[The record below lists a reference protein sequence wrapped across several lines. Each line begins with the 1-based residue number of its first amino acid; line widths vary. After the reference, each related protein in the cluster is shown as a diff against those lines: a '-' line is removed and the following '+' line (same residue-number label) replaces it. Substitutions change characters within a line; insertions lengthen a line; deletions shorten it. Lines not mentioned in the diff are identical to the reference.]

1 LLQRFHRKGK
11 KEDNDKIM
19 SDKMSTMTNAAIAD
33 AESFSTTT
41 TLKSKVYFNAIDN
54 AHEIL
59 ETDRELAKKVPSCV
73 VVGMQSVGKSAI
85 LSRISGISFPQDS
98 EVCTRVAIELRLRRS
113 KEVKPMTI
121 KAGNLTRVEID
132 KDDHDAI
139 ESALKDAQLKVLNG
153 RDFEDKLSVKVEKD
167 DVDLPEV
174 TLIDLPGVFF
184 AKDNGSDDLEKMVKD
199 MIQERVAN
207 EMALILHVV
216 PLNQDT
222 DTISTWR
229 TVREAD
235 DEQKRT
241 ISVLTKA
248 DLALKSGKDNLQKRI
263 QKIMRDS
270 GSSEC
275 FIVHGAA
282 TSIEQEESQLAAVS
296 KYIEELD
303 LQDSIQVGIKA
314 LNEYIEDRMLKHIKE
329 KLPEMRGL
337 LENELHRIDREL
349 NDLGRKPFSPL
360 AVSRRDSEVMRQHL
374 VTEYES
380 FLPEYRRCT
389 ERMTQALFKLDM
401 EPLGIV
407 DATEANSLLKSKYKV
422 SHIHPSPAYYKS
434 HVLALEVKKISED
447 TRVMLNV
454 PYVGQRLE
462 LERWLEAFVKPLEQ
476 VVKKYIEDLF
486 SMFNSEI
493 LQPSLRKGSSDFTKV
508 ATIHLEALLRKEV
521 IVAGRKDAMVY
532 VEYMIQAVKT
542 NTFTTNDHY
551 LSDTTTGFQNDF
563 KINLGSLLHDSYKLE
578 MQPYFHLVFGIRA
591 FLKTRKKM
599 LPDTIQLHFTKALG
613 DLLKETDKKIGDYM
627 MSESSI
633 ATMEESKR
641 AVVRRK
647 MYLEREQKIKDALD
661 EISLL

>member
-1 LLQRFHRKGK
+1 
-11 KEDNDKIM
+11 
-19 SDKMSTMTNAAIAD
+19 MSTTTNAAIAD

-296 KYIEELD
+296 KYIEEID

-349 NDLGRKPFSPL
+349 SDLGRKPFSPL

-407 DATEANSLLKSKYKV
+407 DATEANSLLKSK
-422 SHIHPSPAYYKS
+422 HIHPSPAYYKS

-476 VVKKYIEDLF
+476 VAKKYIEDLF

-493 LQPSLRKGSSDFTKV
+493 LQPSLRKGSSDLTKV
-508 ATIHLEALLRKEV
+508 ATIHLEVLLRKEV
-521 IVAGRKDAMVY
+521 IVAGRRDAMAY
-532 VEYMIQAVKT
+532 IDSMIQAVKT

-551 LSDTTTGFQNDF
+551 LSDTTTGFQDDF
-563 KINLGSLLHDSYKLE
+563 KNVFGSLMHDTYELE
-578 MQPYFHLVFGIRA
+578 MQPYFYLVFGIRA

-633 ATMEESKR
+633 ATMKESKR
-641 AVVRRK
+641 AVARRK
-647 MYLEREQKIKDALD
+647 LYLEREQKIKDALD